1 MILFLL
7 IIGFA
12 YFYTSISFNPVEVSN
27 NLMQQGGS
35 IPGIR
40 PGKPTAQYIKKVLNK
55 VVLMGAFFLGIVCC
69 VPLMINIVS
78 VDLFSVG
85 LGIVSFSGSTL
96 LIVVGVVL
104 ETVRD
109 LESQLALRHYKG
121 FLK

>member
-1 MILFLL
+1 
-7 IIGFA
+7 
-12 YFYTSISFNPVEVSN
+12 
-27 NLMQQGGS
+27 
-35 IPGIR
+35 
-40 PGKPTAQYIKKVLNK
+40 
-55 VVLMGAFFLGIVCC
+55 MGAFFLGIVCC
-69 VPLMINIVS
+69 VPLMINIIS
-78 VDLFSVG
+78 VDLFAVG